1 MSSGIGCSLHAATA
15 TVVVCKMDVLSNNQ
29 RIPLQKSSFVSFPF
43 GHLLSIYRSICL
55 NVEAGMKHCLLLWT
69 IGTAAFDFTLEIC
82 LFVILCISLVRPV
95 NPKRQSPFARCVSWM
110 NRVVVGL
117 SIRLNMCSNSSPH
130 TFNESFC
137 FISRSV
143 TLQ

>member
-1 MSSGIGCSLHAATA
+1 MSSGFGCSLPAATA
-15 TVVVCKMDVLSNNQ
+15 TVVVCEFDSLCNNR
-29 RIPLQKSSFVSFPF
+29 RIPIQKSFFVSLPL
-43 GHLLSIYRSICL
+43 GHLQSIYRSICL

-69 IGTAAFDFTLEIC
+69 IGTSAFDFALETC
-82 LFVILCISLVRPV
+82 LFVIRRISLPRPV